1 MTELDEI
8 KKKAVFAKNKKA
20 PLGTDLDLDNYST
33 NASPHSYF
41 DDLTVFSKEEQQTLR
56 MSGVEPDAHN
66 RAGTFVMMDNSVV
79 HNTVSQDGVEVLS
92 TDDALEKHSWLKDYW
107 WKAVAVDTDK
117 YTAHT
122 ELEGKHLGYFIRV
135 LPGTKTIR
143 PLQSCLYMSQDNISQ
158 NVHNII
164 IVEEGAQLDII
175 TGCAV
180 SRRRVQRGA
189 HIGVSEFY
197 VKRNAKLSFTMIHNW
212 APDIAVR
219 PRTGVIVE
227 ENGTFLNNYASLQ
240 PVRSLQA
247 YPTTKL
253 IGRNA
258 IARYHNILLAPP
270 RSELDTGARV
280 YLLGQDSRT
289 EIISR
294 AITTGG
300 NICARGHIIGIAS
313 GVKGHLEC
321 EGLILKEGGFIRAV
335 PELEGMNPDVELSHE
350 AAVGKIAKEVIMY
363 LQARGLT
370 EKEATATIVSG
381 FLDVKIEGLPAQLQ
395 TELDKVIAAS
405 KDSMF

>member
-1 MTELDEI
+1 MIDFDEI
-8 KKKAVFAKNKKA
+8 KKKAISSKSKKA
-20 PLGTDLDLDNYST
+20 SLGKDIDLDKYSL
-33 NASPHSYF
+33 NPAPHSYY
-41 DDLTVFSKEEQQTLR
+41 DDLTVLSKDEQETLR

-66 RAGTFVMMDNSVV
+66 RAGTFVLMDNSVV
-79 HNTVSQDGVEVLS
+79 HNTVSQDGIEILN
-92 TDDALEKHSWLKDYW
+92 TGNALEKYSWLKDYW
-107 WKAVAVDTDK
+107 WSAVAVDTDK

-135 LPGTKTIR
+135 LPGVKTIQ
-143 PLQSCLYMSQDNISQ
+143 PLQSCLYMSQDNIAQ

-175 TGCAV
+175 TGCSV
-180 SRRRVQRGA
+180 SHRVQRGA

-219 PRTGVIVE
+219 PRTGIIVE
-227 ENGTFLNNYASLQ
+227 EGGVFLNNYVSMQ

-253 IGRNA
+253 YGRNA
-258 IARYHNILLAPP
+258 TARFHSILLAPP
-270 RSELDTGARV
+270 HSELDIGARV
-280 YLLGQDSRT
+280 YLLGQESRA

-300 NICARGHIIGIAS
+300 NIWARGHMIGNAP

-335 PELEGMNPDVELSHE
+335 PELEGVNPDVELSHE
-350 AAVGKIAKEVIMY
+350 AAIGKIAKEAIMY

-370 EKEATATIVSG
+370 EEEATATIVSG
-381 FLDVKIEGLPAQLQ
+381 FLDVKIEGLPSELQ
-395 TELDKVIAAS
+395 AELDKVIATS
-405 KDSMF
+405 RESML